1 MNFWIDLEYFM
12 KGILFGNFDKLHG
25 SLALS
30 LTGISF
36 PFFLELRE
44 NLSRLGANLKQSLID
59 SARKTWESLNE
70 FARAHSSQGPD
81 EQDSVVE
88 EATEVT
94 GERLCNRQVSRG
106 YAVIYCCWRFS
117 CARFLHNIKLIENL
131 SQ

>member
-1 MNFWIDLEYFM
+1 MYFM
-12 KGILFGNFDKLHG
+12 RGILFGNFDKLHG
-25 SLALS
+25 SLAQS
-30 LTGISF
+30 LTIVFF
-36 PFFLELRE
+36 PIFLELRE

-94 GERLCNRQVSRG
+94 GEQLCNR
-106 YAVIYCCWRFS
+106 
-117 CARFLHNIKLIENL
+117 
-131 SQ
+131 